1 MEREKRSSL
10 ELTTMTTKAELRSMA
25 CSMFMARPSISI
37 DRGTPMRS
45 LPITGT
51 ACFVHIPHIP
61 SPGILN
67 PSGMLGIFMPLDP
80 RPVLRRPNRLRLCPF
95 LCLPTQMPPAHEI
108 VRDQV
113 ETHDIHGDAQ

>member
-1 MEREKRSSL
+1 VEREKRSSL

-61 SPGILN
+61 LTWYPEPLRHARHI
-67 PSGMLGIFMPLDP
+67 MPLDP